1 MTSVGQLV
9 QDLVSA
15 APALDAVLA
24 EHRAEFDGEVLPH
37 LFMADV
43 TRWLVGTGPA
53 APVLAVLER
62 HLADGHEEVQNVIA
76 LSFLENLEATDAAIR
91 AALGP
96 GLRAELEA
104 MERWEPGAL

>member
-1 MTSVGQLV
+1 MTTVGELV
-9 QDLVSA
+9 QDIVTA
-15 APALDAVLA
+15 APALRSVLA
-24 EHRAEFDGEVLPH
+24 EHRAEFEGKLLPH

-43 TRWLVGTGPA
+43 TRWLVAAGPA

-62 HLADGHEEVQNVIA
+62 HLADGGEEVQNVIA
-76 LSFLENLEATDAAIR
+76 LSFLENLEATDLEVR

-104 MERWEPGAL
+104 MERWEPDAP